1 MTSAKKI
8 KGKKLMD
15 YQRENIDIEPVYQ
28 DIEIYSIHS
37 INKEDLSFEVHCS
50 SGTYVRSICRDLA
63 LKTNNGG
70 CMKSL
75 QRTAVGRFTI
85 DMAQK
90 IEDEP
95 VLYPVSMVLDHLP
108 FVEYESI
115 LEVYQGKQIHL
126 NQDEPLVCITE
137 NNEPVAIYENIGNG
151 IYKSKR
157 GLW

>member
-37 INKEDLSFEVHCS
+37 INKDNLSFEVHRS

-90 IEDEP
+90 IEEKANEM
-95 VLYPVSMVLDHLP
+95 LQNGYNLITM
-108 FVEYESI
+108 SI
-115 LEVYQGKQIHL
+115 TGTAKAI
-126 NQDEPLVCITE
+126 LVF
-137 NNEPVAIYENIGNG
+137 
-151 IYKSKR
+151 KK
-157 GLW
+157 